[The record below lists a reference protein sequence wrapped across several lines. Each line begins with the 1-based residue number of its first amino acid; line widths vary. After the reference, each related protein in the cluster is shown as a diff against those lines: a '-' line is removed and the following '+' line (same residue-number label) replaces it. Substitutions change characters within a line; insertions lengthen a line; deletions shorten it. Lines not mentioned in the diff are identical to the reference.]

1 MTEFTENDYM
11 YLNSESKREDVLD
24 PLTPEQRYIILMN
37 DSLNYKNRELEI
49 NVYDLESQLEVFE
62 DDINRLEK
70 GKSYMENLLHNFIKI
85 NDWYKIITEKQN
97 NIIYNIE
104 YKISNFKRKAHKHLK
119 YLQTGMILFLAFW
132 YEYHKFIDFF
142 PLLSIF
148 IVISAFQESTLWN
161 LNLPEHI
168 EDKNTISN
176 LMEEINKANPSEE
189 DYIKILVITFLLY

>member
-119 YLQTGMILFLAFW
+119 YLQTCMILFLAFW

-189 DYIKILVITFLLY
+189 DYIKILVTKY

>member
-142 PLLSIF
+142 HFL
-148 IVISAFQESTLWN
+148 
-161 LNLPEHI
+161 
-168 EDKNTISN
+168 SN
-176 LMEEINKANPSEE
+176 LYDENLRYFIINLE
-189 DYIKILVITFLLY
+189 Y

>member
-189 DYIKILVITFLLY
+189 DYIKILVTEY